1 MNYLIRDISST
12 MQNDENNMA
21 MNDSLSNKI
30 ILFSVL
36 TLGVM
41 IMIGL
46 IETIYLQKFF
56 HNKKII

>member
-12 MQNDENNMA
+12 MQNEENNMA

>member
-1 MNYLIRDISST
+1 MRDISST
-12 MQNDENNMA
+12 MQNEESSMA

-41 IMIGL
+41 ILVGFV
-46 IETIYLQKFF
+46 ETIYLQKFF

>member
-1 MNYLIRDISST
+1 MRDISST
-12 MQNDENNMA
+12 MQNEEGSMA

-41 IMIGL
+41 ILVGFV
-46 IETIYLQKFF
+46 ETIYLQKFF

>member
-12 MQNDENNMA
+12 MQNEENNMA

-30 ILFSVL
+30 VLFSVL